1 MMLPSSHVSSHHP
14 TNESPQQGHLCRVF
28 TCIGRYSDEA
38 SSCRKDKKDMQML
51 VRANQGSSFTLQTKS
66 LRFLPYWHVRSRHL
80 GWELPAK
87 SLVLSLWSAMI
98 CQELEH
104 CPFMCTLEALQMLF
118 WCASAPPSHE
128 RIHLPW
134 KKDGGPRWLPQ
145 LLWWVVKWPCQQTL
159 TSPWTAMLLYL
170 YLVRSVLAYIPLQ
183 PKSWRADPFKTFWL
197 PTSGWFPTTLFT
209 LSSLPTQC
217 ILQSGR
223 IEQRLNECNGLIAY
237 LRQSSL
243 AIALSWKTA

>member
-1 MMLPSSHVSSHHP
+1 MCQAIIPQMKAHNKVICAECSHALGA
-14 TNESPQQGHLCRVF
+14 T
-28 TCIGRYSDEA
+28 
-38 SSCRKDKKDMQML
+38 
-51 VRANQGSSFTLQTKS
+51 QTKLVVAEKTRRICKCLWGLTKVPASPCRQS
-66 LRFLPYWHVRSRHL
+66 LYAFLPYWHVRSRHL

-118 WCASAPPSHE
+118 WCASVPPSHE

-217 ILQSGR
+217 ILQSSR

>member
-1 MMLPSSHVSSHHP
+1 
-14 TNESPQQGHLCRVF
+14 
-28 TCIGRYSDEA
+28 
-38 SSCRKDKKDMQML
+38 
-51 VRANQGSSFTLQTKS
+51 
-66 LRFLPYWHVRSRHL
+66 
-80 GWELPAK
+80 
-87 SLVLSLWSAMI
+87 
-98 CQELEH
+98 
-104 CPFMCTLEALQMLF
+104 
-118 WCASAPPSHE
+118 
-128 RIHLPW
+128 
-134 KKDGGPRWLPQ
+134 
-145 LLWWVVKWPCQQTL
+145 
-159 TSPWTAMLLYL
+159 MLLYL

-217 ILQSGR
+217 ILQSSR